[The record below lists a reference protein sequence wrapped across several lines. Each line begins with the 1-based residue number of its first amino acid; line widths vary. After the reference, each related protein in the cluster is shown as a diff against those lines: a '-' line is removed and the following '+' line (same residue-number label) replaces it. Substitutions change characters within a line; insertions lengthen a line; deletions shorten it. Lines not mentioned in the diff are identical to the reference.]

1 MFKGLLA
8 ALILSYHMDQYIK
21 LAMSS
26 SRYRRTRK
34 LS

>member
-8 ALILSYHMDQYIK
+8 ALILGYHMDQYIK

-26 SRYRRTRK
+26 RRKRWPR
-34 LS
+34 